1 MFFAR
6 PSAFP
11 DVSVSVPCSRPPV
24 CRPLCVCLFPRE
36 ALRLP
41 GRLCVLFPACRSGLL
56 RPSVFQG
63 LRPSSG
69 APFPVVFPP
78 GADGRR
84 RRREGTLWPLPL
96 REKPV
101 VCAGLLP
108 ARSERFRALGKSH
121 ESLPPAASALFF
133 PAPPSFGPLCSPLW
147 PGKFGAYFP
156 GADASEE
163 KALIPGL
170 LQGRRSDICKSR
182 IGRAFRVPT
191 APPKRYTFI
200 EACALSASC
209 GGGAFF
215 LPFGQDPLPKLCNF
229 FASTKVYL
237 SKRPNG
243 IFGAFIIPQNPD
255 LSSPNVTN
263 GKIFVMN
270 GKKNFFRPRFQPV
283 FSKNPSFSP
292 PAGQS

>member
-1 MFFAR
+1 MFCSPLAGV
-6 PSAFP
+6 AF
-11 DVSVSVPCSRPPV
+11 CALPPF
-24 CRPLCVCLFPRE
+24 R
-36 ALRLP
+36 
-41 GRLCVLFPACRSGLL
+41 
-56 RPSVFQG
+56 G

-69 APFPVVFPP
+69 TPFPVLFPP

-121 ESLPPAASALFF
+121 ESLPPAASALLF
-133 PAPPSFGPLCSPLW
+133 PLRPLSVP
-147 PGKFGAYFP
+147 FAVRF
-156 GADASEE
+156 
-163 KALIPGL
+163 
-170 LQGRRSDICKSR
+170 
-182 IGRAFRVPT
+182 GRANSGRTFRVPT

-243 IFGAFIIPQNPD
+243 IFGAYIIPQNPD

-263 GKIFVMN
+263 GRIFVMN
-270 GKKNFFRPRFQPV
+270 GKKNFSGPV
-283 FSKNPSFSP
+283 FSPFFSKIRPSPLLRAEVGTCGLVIEIYQYLAVSR
-292 PAGQS
+292 GTS